1 MTGRYHHPTRAARA
15 GTPVRFRFRLCVACG
30 KCFVN
35 KMRQRRT
42 KQKAA
47 GEESPASRLTP
58 DEIRARAFQRAVKLL
73 AAKPRSIEELRERLA
88 ERCSSK
94 TVIETVIARLRE
106 YGYLDDERY
115 ALGYASSKVRQQ
127 PIGRRRL
134 ELSLARKKVDRAVAD
149 EALDQVFAEIPE
161 EELLDRALEKRVRL
175 RGRPKTRAEA
185 MSLFDHLL
193 RQGFPFELVS
203 QKVRAVSKADLE
215 EAE

>member
-1 MTGRYHHPTRAARA
+1 M
-15 GTPVRFRFRLCVACG
+15 
-30 KCFVN
+30 
-35 KMRQRRT
+35 QRRRPRT
-42 KQKAA
+42 RPEQASKAA
-47 GEESPASRLTP
+47 LTP

-73 AAKPRSIEELRERLA
+73 AAKPRSIAELRERLA

-134 ELSLARKKVDRAVAD
+134 ELSLERKKVDRTVAG
-149 EALDQVFAEIPE
+149 EALDQVFAETSE

-185 MSLFDHLL
+185 KSLFDHLL

-203 QKVRAVSKADLE
+203 QKVRSASKTDLE
-215 EAE
+215 ETE

>member
-1 MTGRYHHPTRAARA
+1 MFATQ
-15 GTPVRFRFRLCVACG
+15 
-30 KCFVN
+30 
-35 KMRQRRT
+35 MRRRSA
-42 KQKAA
+42 KPKAA
-47 GEESPASRLTP
+47 GEDSPASRLTP

-73 AAKPRSIEELRERLA
+73 AAKPRSIAELRERLA

-115 ALGYASSKVRQQ
+115 SLGYASSKVRQQ

-134 ELSLARKKVDRAVAD
+134 ELSLEKKKVDRVVAG
-149 EALDQVFAEIPE
+149 EALDQVFAETPE

-185 MSLFDHLL
+185 KSLFDHLL

-203 QKVRAVSKADLE
+203 QKVRAASKGDLDD
-215 EAE
+215 AE

>member
-1 MTGRYHHPTRAARA
+1 
-15 GTPVRFRFRLCVACG
+15 
-30 KCFVN
+30 
-35 KMRQRRT
+35 MRQRRT
-42 KQKAA
+42 KPKTT
-47 GEESPASRLTP
+47 GDDRPASRLTP

-73 AAKPRSIEELRERLA
+73 AAKPRSIAELRERLA

-134 ELSLARKKVDRAVAD
+134 ELSLAKRKVDRSVAD
-149 EALDQVFAEIPE
+149 EALNQVFAETPE
-161 EELLDRALEKRVRL
+161 EGLLDRALEKRVRL
-175 RGRPKTRAEA
+175 RGRPKTREEA
-185 MSLFDHLL
+185 KKLFDHLL

-203 QKVRAVSKADLE
+203 QKVRAISKADLE